1 LADDV
6 HDAVERAARE
16 SYGRLLA
23 FLAARSHDVAAAEDA
38 LGDAFHAALRT
49 WVGNGVPQNPDA
61 WLLTAARRRLIDR
74 ARRERVRDDALQT
87 LLVAAEEAQE
97 MTTASVEFPDER
109 LKLLFVCAHPAI
121 DAAARTPLMLQTVLS
136 LDAARIASAFL
147 VSPTAMGRRLTRA
160 KAKIRDARIAF
171 ELPETGELPERLDA
185 VLEAIYAAYGSGWDD
200 ITGADPRRQGLTGE
214 AILLGRLLTKFLPAE
229 PEALGLLAL
238 MLHCEARRDARRSPA
253 GAYVPLSE
261 QDVSLWSK
269 PLTEQAEHLLV
280 AAAQAG
286 RMGRFQLEA
295 AIQSVHAR
303 RAITGETNW
312 ESIALLYEGLVRIAP
327 TVGAML
333 GRAAAIAEAKGAD
346 AGWSLLEAI
355 PAEAVLSY
363 QPYWA
368 LRAHLLQRLGR
379 AEGAMAAYT
388 RAIGLSA
395 DPAMRDFL
403 VARASE
409 MSR

>member
-1 LADDV
+1 
-6 HDAVERAARE
+6 
-16 SYGRLLA
+16 
-23 FLAARSHDVAAAEDA
+23 
-38 LGDAFHAALRT
+38 
-49 WVGNGVPQNPDA
+49 
-61 WLLTAARRRLIDR
+61 
-74 ARRERVRDDALQT
+74 
-87 LLVAAEEAQE
+87 
-97 MTTASVEFPDER
+97 
-109 LKLLFVCAHPAI
+109 
-121 DAAARTPLMLQTVLS
+121 
-136 LDAARIASAFL
+136 
-147 VSPTAMGRRLTRA
+147 
-160 KAKIRDARIAF
+160 
-171 ELPETGELPERLDA
+171 
-185 VLEAIYAAYGSGWDD
+185 
-200 ITGADPRRQGLTGE
+200 
-214 AILLGRLLTKFLPAE
+214 
-229 PEALGLLAL
+229 
-238 MLHCEARRDARRSPA
+238 
-253 GAYVPLSE
+253 
-261 QDVSLWSK
+261 
-269 PLTEQAEHLLV
+269 LTEQAEHLLV

-295 AIQSVHAR
+295 AIQSVHGR